1 MVKIGLLGCGTIGS
15 GVVELLAKEAC
26 HRNGLS
32 IEKILVRNKDKHNN
46 KPYGSKLTNRFE
58 DILKSDIDI
67 VVEVM
72 GGIDRPISMSNNP
85 FKRTPCGNGKQGPHR
100 KV

>member
-72 GGIDRPISMSNNP
+72 GGIEPSYFYVIHSLL
-85 FKRTPCGNGKQGPHR
+85 
-100 KV
+100 